1 LHLATCNQSTEGR
14 LSMPKSKHL
23 DTLLELK
30 DNPSQSQRSLAHK
43 LNISLGLTNSILQN
57 LIHRGLIKA
66 QKMSGRKILYLI
78 TPKGMVQAANF
89 IYDRV
94 RETQHYYQYAKDLL
108 TTHFTNLYD
117 KGARKAAIYGT
128 SQLAEITYLSLL
140 DSPLRLHSIIT
151 DEPAPSASSSTSALS
166 KKKFL
171 GHEVLTLSDF
181 TQKISQTPT
190 PGSLIILSTVSQEKD
205 EKGKD
210 KTKAQSLKTE
220 IKKYK
225 NVKDNL
231 KIVKVED
238 ILKNL
243 KP

>member
-1 LHLATCNQSTEGR
+1 
-14 LSMPKSKHL
+14 MPTKKHL

-66 QKMSGRKILYLI
+66 QKMTGRKILYLI
-78 TPKGMVQAANF
+78 TPKGMVQATNF

-108 TTHFTNLYD
+108 TAHFTNLYD

-128 SQLAEITYLSLL
+128 GQLAEIAYLSLL
-140 DSPLRLHSIIT
+140 DSPLKLHSIIT
-151 DEPAPSASSSTSALS
+151 DDPASSSS

-171 GHEVLTLSDF
+171 GHEVLTLSVF
-181 TQKISQTPT
+181 AQKISETLTPEN
-190 PGSLIILSTVSQEKD
+190 LIILSTVSQEKD

-210 KTKAQSLKTE
+210 ETKTQSLKAE

-225 NVKDNL
+225 NLPKTIQSISN
-231 KIVKVED
+231 
-238 ILKNL
+238 
-243 KP
+243 PS

>member
-1 LHLATCNQSTEGR
+1 MST
-14 LSMPKSKHL
+14 KKHL

-30 DNPSQSQRSLAHK
+30 DDPSLSQRSLAHK

-66 QKMSGRKILYLI
+66 KKMTGRKILYLI
-78 TPKGMVQAANF
+78 TPKGMVQATNF

-94 RETQHYYQYAKDLL
+94 RETQHYYQYTKDLL

-117 KGARKAAIYGT
+117 KGVKKAVIYGT
-128 SQLAEITYLSLL
+128 GQLAEITYLSLL
-140 DSPLRLHSIIT
+140 DSPLKLHFILI
-151 DEPAPSASSSTSALS
+151 DDPASSSVSP

-171 GHEVLTLSDF
+171 GHEVLTLSEF
-181 TQKISQTPT
+181 VQKISETPV
-190 PGSLIILSTVSQEKD
+190 PENLIMLSTVSQEKD

-210 KTKAQSLKTE
+210 KTQSLKTE

-225 NVKDNL
+225 NLPKNIQIINL
-231 KIVKVED
+231 ES
-238 ILKNL
+238 ILKNV
-243 KP
+243 KG